1 MVEKI
6 IEIFSDN
13 ILVVTIISIFNKVSI
28 LKNRYKL
35 QKNNELGRL
44 VILDPPMLI
53 DLEHDNGIEK
63 NYKEEVQKYLERFIE
78 KMEQNISSDNL
89 MLMYNNLLS
98 LKIEER
104 DLYLIVLSKLIF
116 PFSKQYI
123 GGGYSIISNKLT
135 TYSSKIFQKKS
146 GDNADLTL
154 KGIYSHELLHMSSS
168 CKNKFKR
175 CCGFE
180 HIYAPFNL
188 YTKSQI
194 ATGLNEGYTELLNE
208 RIFGAENKGGIYE
221 FYKEVARLI
230 EEVIGRNEMTD
241 MYFNNDLKGLVSQL
255 SIYTSINNTKK
266 FILNLDFAIRN
277 IKRIEEI
284 FSYLIVLF
292 DNKIK
297 KEIEAGKITYEEAMV
312 QYNKL
317 KIDIEKLVMLTNEI
331 KNNIFKKTDDFNVDI
346 DLVINNNSLVRKRSR
361 GNIKFITF
369 YLISIILSI
378 IIIIIYISYL
388 YVL

>member
-13 ILVVTIISIFNKVSI
+13 IAVVTIISIFNKVSI

-53 DLEHDNGIEK
+53 DKEHDNGIEQ
-63 NYKEEVQKYLERFIE
+63 NYKEEVRKYLEKFID
-78 KMEQNISSDNL
+78 KMEQNISNDNL
-89 MLMYNNLLS
+89 VLMYNNLSS

-104 DLYLIVLSKLIF
+104 DLYLIILSKIIF
-116 PFSKQYI
+116 PFSKQYV

-135 TYSSKIFQKKS
+135 TYSKKMFQKKY
-146 GDNADLTL
+146 GDENDLAL
-154 KGIYSHELLHMSSS
+154 EGIYSHELLHMSSS
-168 CKNKFKR
+168 YKNKFKQ

-188 YTKSQI
+188 YTRSQI
-194 ATGLNEGYTELLNE
+194 GTGINEGYTELLNE

-266 FILNLDFAIRN
+266 FILNLDSAIRN

-297 KEIEAGKITYEEAMV
+297 KEMEIGKITYEEATV
-312 QYNKL
+312 QYSKL
-317 KIDIEKLVMLTNEI
+317 KIDIKKLIMLANEI
-331 KNNIFKKTDDFNVDI
+331 KNNISKKTDDFSIDI
-346 DLVINNNSLVRKRSR
+346 DLAINDNSLTRKRSR

-369 YLISIILSI
+369 YLISIIVSLI
-378 IIIIIYISYL
+378 ITIVYISYIYIL
-388 YVL
+388 

>member
-53 DLEHDNGIEK
+53 DKEYDNGIKK
-63 NYKEEVQKYLERFIE
+63 NYKKEVQKYLERFIE

-369 YLISIILSI
+369 YLISIILSL